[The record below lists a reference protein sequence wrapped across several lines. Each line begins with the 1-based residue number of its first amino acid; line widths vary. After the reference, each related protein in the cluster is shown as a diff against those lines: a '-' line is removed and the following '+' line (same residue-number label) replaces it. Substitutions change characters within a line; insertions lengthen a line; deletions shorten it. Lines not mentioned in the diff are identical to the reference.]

1 MIKDKMIYFLVF
13 VIILLGYLNYFST
26 YVMPWQKEEA
36 IKSALLWG
44 GLKEI
49 PKNAK
54 IINLEKHGSSFTK
67 QFIIEFTSSKS
78 ELEQWIRK
86 SKRLKNNIPKIQLNI
101 RTYEIHPG
109 EINSYGGRVKIKQDT
124 VSINMSW
131 S

>member
-1 MIKDKMIYFLVF
+1 MKRYKIFYFL
-13 VIILLGYLNYFST
+13 ILVAMLFFYLNYFSS

-36 IKSALLWG
+36 FKAALLWG

-67 QFIIEFTSSKS
+67 QYIIEFVSSKS
-78 ELEQWIRK
+78 EIEKWIRE
-86 SKRLKNNIPKIQLNI
+86 SKRLKNNIPEVRLKIK
-101 RTYEIHPG
+101 TYYINPG
-109 EINSYGGRVKIKQDT
+109 EMHSYGGRVKIKQDT